1 MLHEEAELV
10 ADEQAGERLGHV
22 GDDALSHFSE
32 RDQVRAV
39 IRHNEL
45 VKG

>member
-22 GDDALSHFSE
+22 GDDTLSHIYGR
-32 RDQVRAV
+32 RD
-39 IRHNEL
+39 
-45 VKG
+45 